1 MEVFKVRGTLTP
13 HQKLVSFNAIPESTN
28 KCKIQ
33 LYDTS
38 GHVKFIPEFTRRTGL
53 RPATTD
59 SDLWPPMASH
69 RKNDKKT
76 KYLLKVARR
85 IQHRIDNTNSTT
97 TLEDVSVV
105 SKDTSKNTSSFSLDL
120 LQNKPA
126 IIKRRRTVHG
136 VTSTEQK
143 ANILEIEIPSVG
155 IPSTGSH
162 TSCTSITSEQTRDK
176 GIGRGRLITVTSSQP
191 CFQDEPR
198 GFEST
203 SEISDSDYTGSV
215 DRLDIQKQ
223 GAGAIFPTVD
233 ENVSTSCESLRTT
246 LDAYQ
251 ERAARVTWDKKTA
264 RFRSFRKLRYGKS
277 YHNLLQQNVRAA
289 NKEQVDA
296 VAARKQK
303 TLRRVRSYGDVNEK
317 YEFRTFRPLYKF
329 RRAVRTVIVLMKA
342 TVSSSQTPQRSERQA
357 MSWTQVHDDVG
368 TSRRAYERFGLT
380 FDPSVFRANR
390 EAQLST
396 EAKAILSM
404 DPGDRSEEQLH
415 LALASLKQAVDAF
428 GEFPIKMQRSL
439 VRVGWYEHFERK
451 RVIIRQGHVA
461 ENFYFILSGTAVV
474 TILET
479 NKQTREQY
487 GHTVAMLKKGNSFGE
502 LALMHG
508 SRRSAT
514 VTCKNDVELL
524 AVGRQD
530 FIDIFMNVETNK
542 EPEHITFLRSVDTLR
557 GWPLE
562 VLPYNDP
569 KTCIYTYFRRGV
581 LLCKESNAT
590 DWIYVIL
597 TGSCRVLKSLYAT
610 KPTYEK
616 NDYTEKNK
624 INTDCARFGS
634 VSLPLSSRNTPEE
647 CVPRSLAKSRHR
659 RRNEKKTG
667 RRRQAVTCLPVITAR
682 SQEDLEKSAEDHV
695 RELDQ
700 ILKND
705 SLIDLFNEIPPR
717 KKSSSNSDGQE
728 KVFVQIQKLG
738 PKEIYGL
745 EQAVFSMMGTT
756 TNTSLV
762 SDGAECV
769 LINRK
774 FFLHHLSES
783 TAKRMRRMIQPIP
796 SDDSLQQKLQT
807 KANWEA
813 FKALTVTDYLV
824 YRKHL
829 QDFLNL

>member
-1 MEVFKVRGTLTP
+1 MEVFKVRGTFTAHP
-13 HQKLVSFNAIPESTN
+13 KLVSFHAIPDPTN

-38 GHVKFIPEFTRRTGL
+38 GHVKFIPDFKRRTGQ
-53 RPATTD
+53 RPATTE

-85 IQHRIDNTNSTT
+85 IQLGMDNTNSTT
-97 TLEDVSVV
+97 PSEDAGAV
-105 SKDTSKNTSSFSLDL
+105 SKDPSQTTSSFLEV

-126 IIKRRRTVHG
+126 VIKRRRTVHG
-136 VTSTEQK
+136 VSIEQK
-143 ANILEIEIPSVG
+143 ANILKIEIPSVG
-155 IPSTGSH
+155 NPSTCSH
-162 TSCTSITSEQTRDK
+162 TSCASNPSEQSRDK
-176 GIGRGRLITVTSSQP
+176 GIGRSRLITVTSSQP
-191 CFQDEPR
+191 CIQNEPAV
-198 GFEST
+198 FENA
-203 SEISDSDYTGSV
+203 SEISDSDYGGSV
-215 DRLDIQKQ
+215 DRLDVQKHKSSDM
-223 GAGAIFPTVD
+223 FPTVD
-233 ENVSTSCESLRTT
+233 ENVSTSCDSLRTT
-246 LDAYQ
+246 LDACQ
-251 ERAARVTWDKKTA
+251 ERAARVTWDKMTA
-264 RFRSFRKLRYGKS
+264 RFRSFRRLRYGKS
-277 YHNLLQQNVRAA
+277 YHNLLQQNVRTTKLEQADAA
-289 NKEQVDA
+289 TS
-296 VAARKQK
+296 RKQK

-329 RRAVRTVIVLMKA
+329 RRAVRKVIIMIKA

-396 EAKAILSM
+396 EAKAILSI
-404 DPGDRSEEQLH
+404 DPGDRTEEQLH

-461 ENFYFILSGTAVV
+461 ENFYFILSGIAVV

-479 NKQTREQY
+479 NRQTQEQY
-487 GHTVAMLKKGNSFGE
+487 GHTAAMLKKGNSFGE

-508 SRRSAT
+508 ARRSAT

-530 FIDIFMNVETNK
+530 FIDIFMNVEKNK
-542 EPEHITFLRSVDTLR
+542 EPDHITFLRSIDTLR

-581 LLCKESNAT
+581 LLCKESNTT

-610 KPTYEK
+610 KPTFEK
-616 NDYTEKNK
+616 NDYTDKNK
-624 INTDCARFGS
+624 INTDHARFGS
-634 VSLPLSSRNTPEE
+634 VSLPLSARGTPEE
-647 CVPRSLAKSRHR
+647 CVPRSLLRSRHR

-682 SQEDLEKSAEDHV
+682 SQEELAQSAEDHV
-695 RELDQ
+695 RELDEM
-700 ILKND
+700 LDHD

-717 KKSSSNSDGQE
+717 KKTSTNSDCQE

-762 SDGAECV
+762 SEGAECV
-769 LINRK
+769 LTNRK

-783 TAKRMRRMIQPIP
+783 TAKRMRRMIPPIP
-796 SDDSLQQKLQT
+796 SDDSLQQKLQN

-813 FKALTVTDYLV
+813 YKAWTVTDYLV